1 MPLTSQGVGSGL
13 DIKGIIDKLM
23 SVERQ
28 PLVKLDT
35 RTVELKAQVSA
46 YGSLKSAVST
56 FRDAVDKLADI
67 EKFKVYAAT
76 SSDKDVLDAT
86 ATSSAA
92 RGVYNIQVNRIAENH
107 RMASATTYADTG
119 TTAIGTAGEIMTLGV
134 GGSQFVVA
142 IGGTTLSQIRDSIN
156 AAADNSGVTASI
168 IKDNAGFRLSL
179 SSNTTG
185 SAKALSASYSA
196 ADPFALATLNTAKN
210 ISGIFIS
217 ADLDASIR
225 LEGKFDITSSSNSLA
240 DTIQGVTLNLKKAG
254 TITLN
259 VARDSAAV
267 DSSVRNFAAAY
278 STLVSTMGKMR
289 NQVLKSDTSTLLNI
303 EAHLRSVLTSP
314 SRASTKFSNA
324 FEIGFSTLKSGNL
337 ELNSTVL
344 TNALQSDFDGVAN
357 LFADKNFGLAKQ
369 LRTLADGFLAT
380 GGALD
385 GRSAGLDSELRFN
398 ASKKSSLIERI
409 NQIEL
414 RYTKQFNALDSVVA
428 QLNQTSALVTQQLN
442 LLNNNSNSR
451 R

>member
-86 ATSSAA
+86 ASSSAA

-119 TTAIGTAGEIMTLGV
+119 TTAIGTAGETMTLGV

-142 IGGTTLSQIRDSIN
+142 IGGKTMSQIRDSIN

-196 ADPFALATLNTAKN
+196 ADPFAL
-210 ISGIFIS
+210 
-217 ADLDASIR
+217 
-225 LEGKFDITSSSNSLA
+225 
-240 DTIQGVTLNLKKAG
+240 
-254 TITLN
+254 
-259 VARDSAAV
+259 
-267 DSSVRNFAAAY
+267 
-278 STLVSTMGKMR
+278 
-289 NQVLKSDTSTLLNI
+289 
-303 EAHLRSVLTSP
+303 
-314 SRASTKFSNA
+314 
-324 FEIGFSTLKSGNL
+324 EIGRAH
-337 ELNSTVL
+337 V
-344 TNALQSDFDGVAN
+344 
-357 LFADKNFGLAKQ
+357 
-369 LRTLADGFLAT
+369 
-380 GGALD
+380 
-385 GRSAGLDSELRFN
+385 
-398 ASKKSSLIERI
+398 
-409 NQIEL
+409 
-414 RYTKQFNALDSVVA
+414 
-428 QLNQTSALVTQQLN
+428 
-442 LLNNNSNSR
+442 
-451 R
+451 